1 MTKNETT
8 TKINVEFH
16 EAQLFFPLPDGSAYS
31 YVLKGKANVPH
42 PLKDEPITIK
52 AKSDHV
58 QIITVRNWLKVKQRF
73 NVVTQF
79 EGDQPGIIV
88 NGANTIDI
96 NEDNHKDFK
105 LNIYA

>member
-16 EAQLFFPLPDGSAYS
+16 EAHLFFPLPDGSASS
-31 YVLKGKANVPH
+31 YVLQGKANVPH

-79 EGDQPGIIV
+79 EGEQPGIIV